1 MTSLKAD
8 VIEAMVAHAR
18 EAAPAECCGL
28 LLGRGD
34 AIVEAVR
41 ARNIADVATR
51 FVIDPSDHFAALRNG
66 RQRGLD
72 VLGFYHSH
80 PRSPAIP
87 SETDVGEASYPDH
100 LYAIVSLAADPAD
113 VRLFHLV
120 PREARGDA
128 EHGRTGDAGNF
139 VQVAFVTVG

>member
-1 MTSLKAD
+1 MRVVSLRSSVLNG
-8 VIEAMVAHAR
+8 VIAHAR

-34 AIVEAVR
+34 QVVEAVR
-41 ARNIADVATR
+41 ARNIAESPAR
-51 FVIDPSDHFAALRNG
+51 FLMDPRDHIDARRGARG
-66 RQRGLD
+66 RGLG

-87 SETDVGEASYPDH
+87 SATDLAEAAYPNH

-113 VRLFHLV
+113 VQLFRLD
-120 PREARGDA
+120 E
-128 EHGRTGDAGNF
+128 GNF
-139 VQVAFVTVG
+139 RPIRFVTIA